1 MVIVGLVLLI
11 ACGNIANLLLARTTA
26 RRHELSLRLALGATR
41 WRLVRLLL
49 VEALLLAGI
58 GALAGLV
65 FARWASPLLVAQLST
80 SVTRVMLDLSLD
92 WRVLAFTIAVTGVT
106 AVLFGTAPAFRATRV
121 APIDALKEQGRGA
134 LGDARTRLA
143 GGLVVVQVALSMV
156 LIVAAG
162 LLVGTFERLATLPLG
177 FDSDRVL
184 TVNVDVDACV
194 DRSEQSHSLLSPA
207 RRGCRRGARRR
218 TCRWVDGHA
227 GRR

>member
-1 MVIVGLVLLI
+1 M
-11 ACGNIANLLLARTTA
+11 
-26 RRHELSLRLALGATR
+26 
-41 WRLVRLLL
+41 RLLL

-134 LGDARTRLA
+134 LGDARTSGQRPRGSP
-143 GGLVVVQVALSMV
+143 GGVVDGAHR
-156 LIVAAG
+156 G
-162 LLVGTFERLATLPLG
+162 GGPLG
-177 FDSDRVL
+177 G
-184 TVNVDVDACV
+184 DVRTARDA
-194 DRSEQSHSLLSPA
+194 A
-207 RRGCRRGARRR
+207 A
-218 TCRWVDGHA
+218 WV
-227 GRR
+227 R